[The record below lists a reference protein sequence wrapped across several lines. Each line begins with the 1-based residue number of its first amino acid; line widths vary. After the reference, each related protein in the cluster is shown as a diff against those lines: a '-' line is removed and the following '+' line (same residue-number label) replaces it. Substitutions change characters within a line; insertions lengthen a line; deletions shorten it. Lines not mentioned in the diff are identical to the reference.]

1 MAEVEVKPKSKLKG
15 KSPDLVVAKKAKI
28 IVFGPSGVG
37 KTTLALEFPDV
48 YFIDVEEGA
57 TQPEYVQKL
66 KEANGVYLGP
76 DEGAAS
82 FDEVLGQIKALATE
96 NHDRRTLVI
105 DSVTK
110 LFANE
115 IAREG
120 ERLHDSG
127 KKNEFGADK
136 KPAVSHMRQLCSWI
150 KRIDMN
156 VILIAGEVAEWGL
169 DNKGER
175 IQVGE
180 TFDCWPRLEYELD
193 LAVKVMRAGPKRL
206 GKVRKT
212 RIAAFPEADTF
223 PWTYDEFARRYGRE
237 NLESAAA
244 PIKVATPEQLME
256 INGLLAIVKL
266 EPEVTEKWL
275 AAANVSSWDE
285 MDTDRVAKAIEYIR
299 GKIAA

>member
-1 MAEVEVKPKSKLKG
+1 MTEVAVKSKSKLKG

-28 IVFGPSGVG
+28 LVFGPSGVG
-37 KTTLALEFPDV
+37 KTTLALQFPDV

-57 TQPEYVQKL
+57 TQPEYIHKL
-66 KEANGVYLGP
+66 KESGGLYLGP
-76 DEGAAS
+76 VEGAAS
-82 FDEVLGQIKALATE
+82 FDEVLGQVKALATE
-96 NHDRRTLVI
+96 SHDRRTLVI
-105 DSVTK
+105 DSITK

-120 ERLHDSG
+120 ERLHDAG

-136 KPAVSHMRQLCSWI
+136 KPAVSYMRQLCNWI

-169 DNKGER
+169 DGKGER
-175 IQVGE
+175 TQSGE

-193 LAVKVMRAGPKRL
+193 LAVKVLRVGPKRL

-212 RIAAFPEADTF
+212 RIAAFPEAETF

-237 NLESAAA
+237 NL
-244 PIKVATPEQLME
+244 
-256 INGLLAIVKL
+256 
-266 EPEVTEKWL
+266 
-275 AAANVSSWDE
+275 
-285 MDTDRVAKAIEYIR
+285 
-299 GKIAA
+299 